1 MVQVQVLLAHQ
12 QQVVLLVQL
21 VIQLVLRVLVEQ
33 LVFAQVVFVNQS
45 LFQNLFQIGFLELD
59 SELLNSY
66 RLLLLEVLAD
76 SERLI
81 AAETGIWVEHVALL
95 VGDYSV
101 GLVVAALLVDVA
113 QVDGVLAQLVVELN
127 EKKDFVV

>member
-1 MVQVQVLLAHQ
+1 M
-12 QQVVLLVQL
+12 LVQQ

-95 VGDYSV
+95 VGDYFV
-101 GLVVAALLVDVA
+101 GSVVAALLVDVA

>member
-81 AAETGIWVEHVALL
+81 AAETGIWVEHVVLL

>member
-1 MVQVQVLLAHQ
+1 MVLVQVQLAHQ
-12 QQVVLLVQL
+12 QQVVLLVQQ

>member
-1 MVQVQVLLAHQ
+1 MVQVQVRLAHQ
-12 QQVVLLVQL
+12 QQVVLLVQQ

>member
-1 MVQVQVLLAHQ
+1 MFQVQVLLAHQ